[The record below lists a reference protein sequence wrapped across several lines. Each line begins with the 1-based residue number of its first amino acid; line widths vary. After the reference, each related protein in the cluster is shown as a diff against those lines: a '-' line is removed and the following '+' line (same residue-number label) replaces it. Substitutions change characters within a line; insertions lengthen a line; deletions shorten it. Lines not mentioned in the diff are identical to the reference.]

1 MVVIEI
7 ILFYYLIKISCW
19 LFKGITG
26 YDVVKEHYRYL
37 DASEARQQTTNKDS
51 NSFADAVFW
60 SDLGNH

>member
-7 ILFYYLIKISCW
+7 ILFYYFIKISCW

-26 YDVVKEHYRYL
+26 YDVIAEHYRY